1 MEEPAHDYNREK
13 FVNEG
18 AAEKFGLVSKNRPF
32 IKKKGFHHSDYF
44 FRKTIAN
51 KG

>member
-1 MEEPAHDYNREK
+1 MEELAHDYNCEK

-18 AAEKFGLVSKNRPF
+18 AAEKFSLISKNRSF

-44 FRKTIAN
+44 FRKTIVN